1 MKVLAGFFADKGTR
15 NCAVIDTLVRIRRK
29 AQEAGVL
36 IFPAEAANPRSTT
49 SFQNGDQDGLAVNS
63 SPSQLEAK
71 SNSVWSSIAST
82 NPSPMTLVDMRKA

>member
-1 MKVLAGFFADKGTR
+1 MRRIWPPEVSHFGWQKIAADAFF
-15 NCAVIDTLVRIRRK
+15 TLVGIRRK

-63 SPSQLEAK
+63 SPRQLEF
-71 SNSVWSSIAST
+71 
-82 NPSPMTLVDMRKA
+82 PLR